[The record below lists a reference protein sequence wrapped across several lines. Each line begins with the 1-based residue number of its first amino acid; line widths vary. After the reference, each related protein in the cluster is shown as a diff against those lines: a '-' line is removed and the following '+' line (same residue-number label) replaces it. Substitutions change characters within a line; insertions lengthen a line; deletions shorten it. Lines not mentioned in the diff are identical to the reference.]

1 MVSGVLSKF
10 MSASETQESH
20 SELVTDH
27 RSSHN
32 CSMAPT
38 YFPSCQEEFEME
50 GLHLHLHFLPK
61 QEWENGEGLK
71 KRNLSILVA
80 PSNVGSVLQC
90 VLSLFFPGS
99 TSYPCPLPQLQYQ
112 ETHRAG

>member
-71 KRNLSILVA
+71 KETFLFLLPLA
-80 PSNVGSVLQC
+80 MLGQYCNV
-90 VLSLFFPGS
+90 F
-99 TSYPCPLPQLQYQ
+99 
-112 ETHRAG
+112 